1 MGRPQGLCVQ
11 QRADPRELLREDR
24 PGQLRRLGQEVRRGG
39 RRSRQEDEAGS
50 FGELKHF
57 CTCFCVLS
65 YTRSQESLN
74 MFTSYVDTL
83 PFIYVL
89 RNFSIVVR
97 LYCWYL
103 RVRLKRK

>member
-50 FGELKHF
+50 FG
-57 CTCFCVLS
+57 
-65 YTRSQESLN
+65 
-74 MFTSYVDTL
+74 D
-83 PFIYVL
+83 
-89 RNFSIVVR
+89 
-97 LYCWYL
+97 
-103 RVRLKRK
+103 